1 MVICAII
8 LRNNSYSI
16 YMDFIIIMFIK
27 VLVSINKNVLINR
40 ESKEKNK
47 MILGYVLYGCIFL

>member
-8 LRNNSYSI
+8 LRNNLYSI

>member
-8 LRNNSYSI
+8 LRNNFYSI
-16 YMDFIIIMFIK
+16 YMDIIIIMFIK